1 MKTPLAAAGKAL
13 PLASLMVLMHAGT
26 ALAQQYPVKPVTVII
41 PYTAGGSTE
50 ADTRPYTQ
58 RLGDALGKTFIMD
71 YKPGAGTTV
80 GTAFVAKA
88 APDGYTL
95 LSTTSTIAVA
105 QVLYKN
111 LTYDAVTSFAP
122 ISTIYA
128 RTLLLVANA
137 NLPASNWQEYVA
149 YVRANPGKLNVG
161 TVGAGGSYH
170 IGSAW
175 LHGEF
180 KGNVTHVHYKGSNPL
195 LIDMLA
201 GRTDAMISSVFQ
213 SMPHMKSGKLR
224 AIAALGRT
232 RSPLLP
238 DLRTADE
245 QGLKGFDF
253 TSWGAL
259 FAPAKTPDAIINRL
273 NAEIVKISKLPES
286 VKRVELDGTSMI
298 SSSPQELRD
307 MLAKE
312 IGIWRKVVAENNI
325 TSEE

>member
-1 MKTPLAAAGKAL
+1 MKMSFVVASRFLSLGIALAQCG
-13 PLASLMVLMHAGT
+13 LAF
-26 ALAQQYPVKPVTVII
+26 AQQYPVKPVTVII

-58 RLGDALGKTFIMD
+58 KLSEALGKPFIID

-80 GTAFVAKA
+80 GTAYVAKA

-111 LTYDAVTSFAP
+111 LTYDAVNSFAP

-128 RTLLLVANA
+128 RTLLLVTNA
-137 NLPASNWQEYVA
+137 AVPAGNWAEYVA
-149 YVRANPGKLNVG
+149 YVRANPGKLNIA

-180 KGNVTHVHYKGSNPL
+180 KGNVVHVHYKGSSPL
-195 LIDMLA
+195 LIDLLA
-201 GRTDAMISSVFQ
+201 GRADATISSVYQ
-213 SMPHMKSGKLR
+213 ATPHLKSGKLR
-224 AIAALGRT
+224 AIAALGRA
-232 RSPLLP
+232 RSSLLP
-238 DLRTADE
+238 DLKTVDE

-253 TSWGAL
+253 TSWGAIL
-259 FAPAKTPDAIINRL
+259 APAKTPDAIVGRL
-273 NAEIVKISKLPES
+273 NAELVKIAKLPES
-286 VKRVELDGTSMI
+286 IKRVEIDGTSMI
-298 SSSPQELRD
+298 SSTPQELRD

-312 IGIWRKVVAENNI
+312 IAIWRKVVSENNI
-325 TSEE
+325 SSDE

>member
-1 MKTPLAAAGKAL
+1 MKLTLAAGKAL
-13 PLASLMVLMHAGT
+13 PLASLATLMLSGT

-58 RLGDALGKTFIMD
+58 RLSEALGKTFIMD

-111 LTYDAVTSFAP
+111 LTYDAVASFAP

-213 SMPHMKSGKLR
+213 AMPHIKSGKLR
-224 AIAALGRT
+224 AITALGRS

-259 FAPAKTPDAIINRL
+259 LAPAKTPDAIINRL
-273 NAEIVKISKLPES
+273 NAEIVKVARLPES

-298 SSSPQELRD
+298 SSTPEELRD

-312 IGIWRKVVAENNI
+312 IGIWRKVVTENNI
-325 TSEE
+325 TSE